1 MAPKARSLDGFP
13 SASSSLPLLVQLPDG
28 ERRQVDVPSTASIKD
43 LKSSIAAKLASDV
56 PVDPDSQ
63 NPDSLPGW
71 DLGFGG
77 SVLQDS
83 ATLNDYNIP
92 EAYDHASGL
101 LRTITESAH
110 TDAGK
115 KVEALDKAVAV
126 VKGISRGERDM
137 EKLISAVFD
146 DDDTNEMVPQPLLSA
161 AGRRGRS
168 RVPALNF
175 SNLPPIGPMAR
186 SPQSGRL
193 TAPPTPIQLLRR
205 LSTSRPD
212 LYDPKAAE
220 RADASASGE
229 IKRQSSWFTN
239 ALEIGGI
246 DAGPGASALGAAG
259 ATQPNSQPSVPDG
272 SGELKRGNTWF
283 KDVFNMFG
291 SDNVM
296 QDRKEENVD
305 LDSEGDGNDIAANSE
320 EDEPDA
326 DSDGGNEVDAKG
338 DTVPKTETHVAASVP
353 NVDGNAA
360 NAKDD
365 NKPQI
370 SLSAPAPSTQSG
382 GGTVKP
388 DASPADQKPSLAG
401 ANPLGGT
408 PSSGADNVGDGASN
422 VTGQSSGT
430 GSSDHR
436 ATGGQSA
443 EIPAAKEAS
452 DNKLSGLPA
461 AAREAKIGLHPENP
475 EGIKV
480 PKKRGRKRKHPHLT
494 DEQRRAH
501 RQAQNRESAKMSR
514 IRRKHMTAEYER
526 RVGTLEGENA
536 NLRDTVA
543 ALTDRLQ
550 ILQNL
555 LTISVHKS
563 PAPTQALQQHMPGSQ
578 IPQGTLPN
586 ANGPINAAGALNIAT
601 GLNPQGMNG
610 QMPLNPA
617 TSFAPSL
624 QATTLNPQV
633 GLNTQGGMSAQGRH
647 LPKLNMTYKNF

>member
-1 MAPKARSLDGFP
+1 MPPKSPSLDGFP

-63 NPDSLPGW
+63 NPDSLQGW

-77 SVLQDS
+77 SVLHDS

-146 DDDTNEMVPQPLLSA
+146 DDDTNEIIPQPSLSA

-175 SNLPPIGPMAR
+175 SNLPPIGPSAR

-193 TAPPTPIQLLRR
+193 TAPPTPIQLIRR

-220 RADASASGE
+220 RADASGSGE

-239 ALEIGGI
+239 ALELGGI

-259 ATQPNSQPSVPDG
+259 ASQPNSQPSLAEG

-320 EDEPDA
+320 DDEPDG
-326 DSDGGNEVDAKG
+326 DSDGGNEVDPRG
-338 DTVPKTETHVAASVP
+338 DTVPKAETHVAAAEQKAG
-353 NVDGNAA
+353 GNAA
-360 NAKDD
+360 KEKHDD
-365 NKPQI
+365 KTEVN
-370 SLSAPAPSTQSG
+370 LTSAAPSSQSG
-382 GGTVKP
+382 GALIKP
-388 DASPADQKPSLAG
+388 DGPSANQKPSLADT
-401 ANPLGGT
+401 NPLGGAQA
-408 PSSGADNVGDGASN
+408 SEAGKAVDGAAN
-422 VTGQSSGT
+422 VAGQTSATG
-430 GSSDHR
+430 GSDP
-436 ATGGQSA
+436 AAAGGQSA
-443 EIPAAKEAS
+443 QKPVSQDAD

-461 AAREAKIGLHPENP
+461 AAREHKIGLHPENP

-563 PAPTQALQQHMPGSQ
+563 PAPQALQQHMPGSQ
-578 IPQGTLPN
+578 LPQGTLPN

-601 GLNPQGMNG
+601 GLNPQGING

-617 TSFAPSL
+617 TSFAPTL
-624 QATTLNPQV
+624 QATALNPQV
-633 GLNTQGGMSAQGRH
+633 GLSTQGAMSAQGRH